1 MTVIEIKPHRSGA
14 GKFLKLWVDQ
24 RQKLIFGLRPAV
36 SLLLAALHRAI
47 RCRSVRLAPR
57 TGSWLELMSQPL
69 ISRVG
74 AQLEVPLLA
83 EPFECALQ
91 VSTIYFVTTTESA
104 QADVLKTGANQRT
117 FDLLLLRRGCDTIVN
132 SAADPNRQT
141 QKSGRRGV
149 GFQRLWHLV
158 FIDSAEEKSAN
169 VQGVRLG

>member
-1 MTVIEIKPHRSGA
+1 M
-14 GKFLKLWVDQ
+14 
-24 RQKLIFGLRPAV
+24 RPAL

-47 RCRSVRLAPR
+47 RRRSVRLALR

-74 AQLEVPLLA
+74 AQLEVPLRA
-83 EPFECALQ
+83 EPFERALQ
-91 VSTIYFVTTTESA
+91 VSTIYFVTTTEST
-104 QADVLKTGANQRT
+104 QADVLKTG
-117 FDLLLLRRGCDTIVN
+117 
-132 SAADPNRQT
+132 QT

-149 GFQRLWHLV
+149 GFQRLGHLV

>member
-1 MTVIEIKPHRSGA
+1 MNE
-14 GKFLKLWVDQ
+14 L
-24 RQKLIFGLRPAV
+24 AV
-36 SLLLAALHRAI
+36 LAEMN
-47 RCRSVRLAPR
+47 
-57 TGSWLELMSQPL
+57 GMD
-69 ISRVG
+69 RVG
-74 AQLEVPLLA
+74 AQVEVPLLA

-141 QKSGRRGV
+141 QKCGRRGV
-149 GFQRLWHLV
+149 GSQRLSPLV
-158 FIDSAEEKSAN
+158 FVDSAEEKSAN

>member
-1 MTVIEIKPHRSGA
+1 M
-14 GKFLKLWVDQ
+14 
-24 RQKLIFGLRPAV
+24 RPAL

-47 RCRSVRLAPR
+47 RCRSVRLALR

-74 AQLEVPLLA
+74 AQLEVPLRA
-83 EPFECALQ
+83 EPFERALQ
-91 VSTIYFVTTTESA
+91 VNYFVTTTEST
-104 QADVLKTGANQRT
+104 QADVLKTAANQRT

-149 GFQRLWHLV
+149 GFQRLGHLV
-158 FIDSAEEKSAN
+158 LIDSAEEKSAN